1 MNQLFKP
8 TLLETTW
15 QFHEEVYI
23 LNDSNCVLNDANC
36 NTSFGN

>member
-8 TLLETTW
+8 TLLETTL

-23 LNDSNCVLNDANC
+23 LNDSNCILNDSNC
-36 NTSFGN
+36 DTSFGN

>member
-1 MNQLFKP
+1 MNQLFTP

-23 LNDSNCVLNDANC
+23 LNDFNCD
-36 NTSFGN
+36 TSFGN